1 MFHCARKLDIDDG
14 LEFSNDGYR
23 GARILRAMLVIGAR
37 PQIIKSAPIIDAAS
51 KDAEVEFQLV
61 HTGQHYDF
69 EMSRIFF
76 GELELPDPVVNLG
89 VGSGSHGWQ
98 TGQMMIGL
106 EKTIKGLKPDLVLVP
121 GDTNSTLAGAL
132 AAVKLHVPVAHV
144 EAGARSYDMRMP
156 EEVNRRLTDHCSRML
171 FGATE
176 NCVKNLLKEGIIEDQ
191 IHLTGDTMYDALLK
205 HKAEALRSRILE
217 ELGLAV
223 GEYAVLTVHRPE
235 NVDDPE
241 ALKNIIGAMIELK
254 ELAIV
259 FPVHPRTMERLK
271 ATGLLERVKKAK
283 HVRVVDPV
291 GYHEML
297 RLVRDSKIVFT
308 DSGGLQKE
316 AFWLR
321 TMCIT
326 LRERTEWVETVE
338 LGANVLVG
346 SDKQAII
353 RKVRKC
359 LATKGLET
367 RLKELANPFG
377 DGNSSVRI
385 IEALREFY

>member
-1 MFHCARKLDIDDG
+1 
-14 LEFSNDGYR
+14 
-23 GARILRAMLVIGAR
+23 MLVIGAR
-37 PQIIKSAPIIDAAS
+37 PQIIKSAPIVHEAS
-51 KDAEVEFQLV
+51 GDAEVELQLV

-76 GELELPDPVVNLG
+76 GEMELPDPVVNLG

-98 TGQMMIGL
+98 TGKIMIGL
-106 EKTIKGLKPDLVLVP
+106 EKTVDELKPDLVLVP
-121 GDTNSTLAGAL
+121 GDTNSTLAAAL

-144 EAGARSYDMRMP
+144 EAGARSYDMKMP

-171 FGATE
+171 FAATE
-176 NCVKNLLKEGIIEDQ
+176 NCVKNLLREGIIEDQ
-191 IHLTGDTMYDALLK
+191 VHLSGDTMYDALLR

-241 ALKNIIGAMIELK
+241 ALKGIMEAVIGLK
-254 ELAIV
+254 ELPIV

-271 ATGLLERVKKAK
+271 ATGLLKGVKETEHMKL
-283 HVRVVDPV
+283 VDPV

-297 RLVRDSKIVFT
+297 RLVKDSKMVFT

-316 AFWLR
+316 AFWLH

-338 LGANVLVG
+338 SGANVLVG
-346 SDKQAII
+346 NNKNMIV
-353 RKVRKC
+353 RKVREC
-359 LATKGLET
+359 LAVEGLET
-367 RLKELANPFG
+367 KLKGSPNLFG
-377 DGNSSVRI
+377 EGNASTKI
-385 IEALREFY
+385 IDALRESF